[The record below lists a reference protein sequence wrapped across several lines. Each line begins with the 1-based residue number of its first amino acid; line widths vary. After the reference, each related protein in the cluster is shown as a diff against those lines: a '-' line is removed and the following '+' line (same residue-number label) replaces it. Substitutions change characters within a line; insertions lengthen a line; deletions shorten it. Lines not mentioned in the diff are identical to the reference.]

1 MTQVST
7 GKHITP
13 RPTYASIE
21 VKNDQLS
28 MAQVQHEDSITTF
41 TNALVNADPEI
52 AILDTLKQ
60 EAQKHHLKF
69 IGASVPQEYYNHLL
83 SRLWL
88 QEDIVPFSD
97 VHAPV
102 ANLEEQVLAV
112 QAHFDEH
119 DRARIE
125 LGPDREVLVSELVTL
140 ADYQQDATAED
151 FALVQELASQFAGK
165 RLAIIN
171 ATPQGGGVALMR
183 HALIRLF
190 KLLGVDAHWYVLIPD
205 QEVFNVTK
213 AKFHNVLQAVAHP
226 DTVLTSEDMA
236 LYDAWSAKNAAFFE
250 PVFKQ
255 SDVIL
260 IDDPQPAGLIPFIKE
275 ANPEAKIIFRS
286 HIQIVAHLADQPG
299 SPQNITWNFIW
310 DKAQHA
316 DLYISHPMKM
326 FIPATV
332 PSNKIFYMPATTDP
346 LDGLNK
352 PLSEEQMAV
361 YMQMFNDILVEAGQ
375 TPLDEE
381 RPYIVQIARF
391 DPSKGIPDLLESYR
405 KLRTMLAQQHKTIPQ
420 LVIAGNS
427 SVDDPDG
434 VPIFNLI
441 TSILESEQYAPFA
454 YDVKV
459 ARLPHRDQILNTL
472 LRKSMVVLQLSIK
485 EGFEVKVTEAL
496 MKGKPMIAYRVGG
509 IPLQVEDGVNGH
521 LVEVGATTQVA
532 EHLFTLLTD
541 EQIYASMSKA
551 ATELA
556 NTDYLTIPNAIC
568 WLYLSLQLLKGAEMN
583 GQYQWV
589 KALAL
594 QDHKVGQEAVA

>member
-1 MTQVST
+1 MTQVSI
-7 GKHITP
+7 GSHLLP
-13 RPTYASIE
+13 HSSYASVE
-21 VKNDQLS
+21 VNKDRIS
-28 MAQVQHEDSITTF
+28 IAEVQHETVTT
-41 TNALVNADPEI
+41 TSNDLHHHEPES
-52 AILDTLKQ
+52 AILNTLKQ

-69 IGASVPQEYYNHLL
+69 IGASVPQDYYHTLL

-97 VHAPV
+97 IYAPA
-102 ANLEEQVLAV
+102 ANVEEQAFAV
-112 QAHFDEH
+112 QAHFDEF

-125 LGPDREVLVSELVTL
+125 LGLDREVLVSELVKL
-140 ADYQQDATAED
+140 DDYQQDATAED
-151 FALVQELASQFAGK
+151 FALAQELAKEFAGK
-165 RLAIIN
+165 RLSIIN

-226 DTVLTSEDMA
+226 DTVLTQEDMA
-236 LYDAWSAKNAAFFE
+236 LYDTWSAKNAAFFE

-299 SPQNITWNFIW
+299 TPQNITWNFIW
-310 DKAQHA
+310 EKARLA

-361 YMQMFNDILVEAGQ
+361 YMQLFNDILIEAGQ
-375 TPLDEE
+375 KPLDEQ

-391 DPSKGIPDLLESYR
+391 DPSKGIPDVLESYR
-405 KLRTMLAQQHKTIPQ
+405 KLRVMLEKEQQTIPQ

-427 SVDDPDG
+427 SIDDPDG

-441 TSILESEQYAPFA
+441 QSILESEQYAPFA
-454 YDVKV
+454 DDVKV
-459 ARLPHRDQILNTL
+459 ARLPHRDQILNML
-472 LRKSMVVLQLSIK
+472 LRKSKVVLQLSIK

-496 MKGKPMIAYRVGG
+496 MKGKPVIAYHVGG
-509 IPLQVEDGVNGH
+509 IPLQIQDGLNGH
-521 LVEVGATTQVA
+521 LVEVGATTEVA
-532 EHLFTLLTD
+532 QHLFTLLTD
-541 EQIYASMSKA
+541 KAIYAAESKA
-551 ATELA
+551 ATDFA
-556 NTDYLTIPNAIC
+556 NMDYLTIPNAIC
-568 WLYLSLQLLKGAEMN
+568 WLYLSLQLLKGVEMN

-589 KALAL
+589 KGLAL
-594 QDHKVGQEAVA
+594 QDRQVAHQAVA

>member
-1 MTQVST
+1 MTQVSIGSHLST
-7 GKHITP
+7 H
-13 RPTYASIE
+13 PTYASVE
-21 VKNDQLS
+21 VNNEKIS
-28 MAQVQHEDSITTF
+28 IAEAQHENTT
-41 TNALVNADPEI
+41 TTSNDLLHQEPEA
-52 AILDTLKQ
+52 AILNSLKQ
-60 EAQKHHLKF
+60 EAQQRHLKF
-69 IGASVPQEYYNHLL
+69 IGASVPQDYYSHLL
-83 SRLWL
+83 SKLWL

-97 VHAPV
+97 IHAPA
-102 ANLEEQVLAV
+102 ANVQEQVLAV
-112 QAHFDEH
+112 QAHFDEF

-140 ADYQQDATAED
+140 ADYKHDATTED
-151 FALVQELASQFAGK
+151 FALVQELAKEFAGK
-165 RLAIIN
+165 RLSIIN

-226 DTVLTSEDMA
+226 DTVLTEEDMA
-236 LYDAWSAKNAAFFE
+236 LYDAWSAKNAEFFE
-250 PVFKQ
+250 PVFKH

-260 IDDPQPAGLIPFIKE
+260 IDDPQPAGLIPFIKQV
-275 ANPEAKIIFRS
+275 NPEAKIIFRS

-299 SPQNITWNFIW
+299 TPQNITWNFIW
-310 DKAQHA
+310 DKARHA
-316 DLYISHPMKM
+316 DLYIGHPMKM

-361 YMQMFNDILVEAGQ
+361 YMQLFNNILVEAGQ
-375 TPLDEE
+375 TPLDEQ

-391 DPSKGIPDLLESYR
+391 DPSKGIPDVLDAYR
-405 KLRTMLAQQHKTIPQ
+405 KLRILLEEQQRTIPQ
-420 LVIAGNS
+420 LIIAGNS
-427 SVDDPDG
+427 SIDDPDG

-441 TSILESEQYAPFA
+441 RSILESEQYAPFA
-454 YDVKV
+454 SDIKV
-459 ARLPHRDQILNTL
+459 ARLPHRDQILNML
-472 LRKSMVVLQLSIK
+472 LRKSEVVLQLSIK

-496 MKGKPMIAYRVGG
+496 MKGKPVIAYRVGG
-509 IPLQVEDGVNGH
+509 IPLQIQDGLNGH
-521 LVEVGATTQVA
+521 LVEVGATTEVA
-532 EHLFTLLTD
+532 NHLFTLLTD
-541 EQIYASMSKA
+541 EAVYAAESKA
-551 ATELA
+551 ATDFA
-556 NTDYLTIPNAIC
+556 NADYLTVPNALC

-589 KALAL
+589 KGLAL
-594 QDHKVGQEAVA
+594 QDRKINSQQAVA